1 VSAASNIPEIES
13 ADEVVLEE
21 LLLEADEARQD
32 VAKFFEFVLRDEQ
45 LGLPIKVIPL
55 QRLIF
60 EFVEANRN
68 CVLMIPVNHGKSF
81 TLGGYILW
89 KLGQNAMLKA
99 AVVSAAEG
107 QARRPLQSI
116 RQYVESSN
124 ELRFVYPDL
133 RKSARAGEPWTMT
146 ELTINRPPGIGH
158 PTLVARGQDSTVIRG
173 SRWDFCLVDDM
184 SNEENTNTPEQ
195 REKTY
200 RFLSSTLFTRME
212 PGTGQV
218 VVTCVALHQEDTTHR
233 LMMSKAEGGPGWAG
247 MIMRSD
253 GTIILRNC
261 HERVEN
267 GRFIAGFDSAL
278 IRPDDDLDESNPM
291 ATYRLV
297 AHDHLPEAERT
308 LWPERWSRALL
319 DEQRDEMHPVEF
331 ERNYNNICRDDST
344 ALCKQEYVDR
354 ALALGRKLG
363 IKRMCTNLDDFVK
376 VNGIAASSIK
386 VFGGVDLAF
395 SQSSAAD
402 ECAIFLIGVI
412 PNESGKGQI
421 RIPIWCESGKWGS
434 DELMVKLVSVDERF
448 VHVPYGFE
456 NNGAQ
461 EGVRKLMVTAEKSL
475 VLKEHTT
482 GATKNSIQLGVPSIF
497 GEMANGAWA
506 IPNEGR
512 PLEGALKKWVD
523 QSLHYV
529 PSAHTGDLLMA
540 SLFARDLAKRFGAI
554 TRAAMGNK
562 RTGPGGGAASLL
574 RR

>member
-1 VSAASNIPEIES
+1 VSAATHIPEIES

-32 VAKFFEFVLRDEQ
+32 VAKFFEFVMRDEQ
-45 LGLPIKVIPL
+45 LGLPIQVIPL
-55 QRLIF
+55 QHLVF
-60 EFVEANRN
+60 EFLEAHRN
-68 CVLMIPVNHGKSF
+68 CVLMIPVDHSKTF
-81 TLGGYILW
+81 TMSGYALW
-89 KLGQNAMLKA
+89 KLGGNPLLKG
-99 AVVSAAEG
+99 AVVSASEG
-107 QARRPLQSI
+107 QARKPLQLV
-116 RQYVESSN
+116 RQYIESST
-124 ELRFVYPDL
+124 ELRFVFPEL

-146 ELTINRPPGIGH
+146 ELTIQRPPGSKD
-158 PTLVARGQDSTVIRG
+158 PSLVARGQDSTQIRG
-173 SRWDFCLVDDM
+173 SRWGFCLVDDM

-200 RFLSSTLFTRME
+200 RFLSSTLFTRMD
-212 PGTGQV
+212 PRTGQV

-233 LMMSKAEGGPGWAG
+233 LMMSKAEGGPGWPG

-261 HERVEN
+261 PN
-267 GRFIAGFDSAL
+267 FDSEL
-278 IRPDDDLDESNPM
+278 IRPDDDLDATNPM

-308 LWPERWSRALL
+308 LWPERWPREAL
-319 DEQRDEMHPVEF
+319 DERREEMHPVEF

-344 ALCKQEYVDR
+344 ALCKQEYIDK
-354 ALALGRKLG
+354 ALALARKLG
-363 IKRMCTNLDDFVK
+363 IKRMCTNLDDFTK
-376 VNGIAASSIK
+376 VNGVTASTIK

-448 VHVPYGFE
+448 THVPYGFE

-461 EGVRKLMVTAEKSL
+461 EGVRKLMVTSEKSL

-512 PLEGALKKWVD
+512 PLEGPLKKWVD
-523 QSLHYV
+523 QCLHYV

-540 SLFARDLAKRFGAI
+540 SYFARDLAKRFGAI
-554 TRAAMGNK
+554 TRTRPLKGVGAAN
-562 RTGPGGGAASLL
+562 GGAGSLL

>member
-13 ADEVVLEE
+13 VDEVVLEE

-32 VAKFFEFVLRDEQ
+32 VAKFFEFVMRDEQ
-45 LGLPIKVIPL
+45 AGLPIQVIPL
-55 QRLIF
+55 QMLIF
-60 EFVEANRN
+60 EFLEAHRN
-68 CVLMIPVNHGKSF
+68 CVLMIPVDHGKTF
-81 TLGGYILW
+81 TLSGYALW
-89 KLGQNAMLKA
+89 KLGQHPLLKG
-99 AVVSAAEG
+99 AVVSASEG
-107 QARRPLQSI
+107 QARKPLQLV
-116 RQYVESSN
+116 RQYIESSN
-124 ELRFVYPDL
+124 ELKFVFPEL
-133 RKSARAGEPWTMT
+133 RKSGRAGEPWTMT
-146 ELTINRPPGIGH
+146 ELTIVRPPGSKD
-158 PTLVARGQDSTVIRG
+158 PSLVARGQDSTQIRG
-173 SRWDFCLVDDM
+173 SRWGFCLVDDM

-200 RFLSSTLFTRME
+200 RFLSSTLFTRMD
-212 PGTGQV
+212 PRVGQV

-233 LMMSKAEGGPGWAG
+233 LMMSKAEGGPGWPG

-261 HERVEN
+261 PN
-267 GRFIAGFDSAL
+267 FDSDL
-278 IRPDDDLDESNPM
+278 IRPDDDLDASNPM

-308 LWPERWSRALL
+308 LWPERWPREAL
-319 DEQRDEMHPVEF
+319 EMRREEMHPVEF

-344 ALCKQEYVDR
+344 ALCKQEYVDK

-363 IKRMCTNLDDFVK
+363 IRRMCTNLDDFVK
-376 VNGIAASSIK
+376 VNGIAASLIK

-512 PLEGALKKWVD
+512 PLEGPLKKWVD
-523 QSLHYV
+523 QCLHYV

-540 SLFARDLAKRFGAI
+540 SYFSRDLAKRFGAI

-562 RTGPGGGAASLL
+562 RNGPGGAAASLL